1 MFDNIF
7 HIFNPNWLLDRQT
20 CWAVG
25 GVCFLVVF
33 RTAVCIWLPAFSRY
47 SPSANAKIKLPGSN
61 TKSSTKIDGLFGFNH
76 YFISKKNND
85 YIYLSIVNIRY
96 LYYICMV

>member
-76 YFISKKNND
+76 YFISKK
-85 YIYLSIVNIRY
+85 IMII
-96 LYYICMV
+96 YICLL